1 MGCTNDECE
10 NPLCD
15 CENLDAGTLCDC
27 TESDPCVC
35 CIGVPD

>member
-15 CENLDAGTLCDC
+15 CENLDVTLCDC
-27 TESDPCVC
+27 KND
-35 CIGVPD
+35 IL